1 MCRDMGLCE
10 RGTDDPQIQF
20 LRQCLHA
27 GRRRRTIATM
37 TLGLQADP
45 CFFASLTPLKA
56 RLRLRLMG
64 VDGRLKGQTQEFGFQ
79 DSKRGEQ
86 ARMEGMR
93 RLLTRQRVMRPECQ
107 LPKGKDRASCTSLN
121 PRALFERHFF
131 IWLGWASA
139 GGRQGLRP
147 SLWRVNSWLR
157 WVGSSSLTRGQTQT
171 ACIGSMEPSPL
182 DC

>member
-107 LPKGKDRASCTSLN
+107 LPKGKDRVSCTSL
-121 PRALFERHFF
+121 RTTHGLFLKDTSLF
-131 IWLGWASA
+131 GWAGPQLA
-139 GGRQGLRP
+139 
-147 SLWRVNSWLR
+147 
-157 WVGSSSLTRGQTQT
+157 
-171 ACIGSMEPSPL
+171 ACRTFDLHCGA
-182 DC
+182 